1 VDLCISVV
9 ASAKIGI
16 YFETAKE
23 IRKNVTKRQQK
34 NGKVL

>member
-23 IRKNVTKRQQK
+23 IRKNFAEM
-34 NGKVL
+34 